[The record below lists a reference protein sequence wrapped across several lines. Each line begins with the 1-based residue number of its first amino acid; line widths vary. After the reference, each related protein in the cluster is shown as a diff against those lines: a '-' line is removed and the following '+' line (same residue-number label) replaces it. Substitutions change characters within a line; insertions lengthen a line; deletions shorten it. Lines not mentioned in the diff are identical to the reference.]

1 MTGSDSLT
9 AEEYATAR
17 REGSLA
23 RDAGRTALDNPYGQS
38 GLTPVEV
45 ARGVQPSPRS
55 LALARLWLMGW
66 RQGRSAPVEL
76 PEI

>member
-1 MTGSDSLT
+1 MTSPESVS

-17 REGSLA
+17 KEGSLA

-38 GLTPVEV
+38 GLSPVEV
-45 ARGVQPSPRS
+45 ARGAQPSPRS

-66 RQGRSAPVEL
+66 RQGRSAPAEL
-76 PEI
+76 PEL